1 MNSDLSDIASALTGS
16 LPRDGQAGMLGQLKL
31 PDGSTAASSLT
42 FSNEL
47 TSGFSRVTTGTI
59 GVNILGVQV
68 ATITSA
74 GWNGPVTG
82 NVPIGTMAD
91 FAGSTAPSQW
101 YLCYGQ
107 AISRTTYSAL
117 FAIIGTTYGAGD
129 GSTTFNLPD
138 CRGIV
143 IAGLDNMGGTAKGVL
158 TSTYY
163 GANPDVL
170 GTGGGSQSHTLS
182 STEMPSHFH
191 GVQITDPGHNHSAS
205 VANQGTSASSSSF
218 IQWGNNNTG
227 AGSIP
232 VTVNA
237 NTTGTFIANIG
248 NGANNS
254 GSAGGSGAHTSVQ
267 PTIVMNKIIYAGA

>member
-143 IAGLDNMGGTAKGVL
+143 IAGLDNMGGTAANRLNTTWYIGGTPTSLGSIGGVQFETL
-158 TSTYY
+158 TASQIPGISFSGSGSGS
-163 GANPDVL
+163 GAVTGFNNLPN
-170 GTGGGSQSHTLS
+170 GTTAWSQS
-182 STEMPSHFH
+182 
-191 GVQITDPGHNHSAS
+191 
-205 VANQGTSASSSSF
+205 
-218 IQWGNNNTG
+218 
-227 AGSIP
+227 
-232 VTVNA
+232 
-237 NTTGTFIANIG
+237 
-248 NGANNS
+248 ANNS
-254 GSAGGSGAHTSVQ
+254 VTGNTIAICFSGSVGNVNSLTASVTVGVSGSSTNTGGAPHTSVQ